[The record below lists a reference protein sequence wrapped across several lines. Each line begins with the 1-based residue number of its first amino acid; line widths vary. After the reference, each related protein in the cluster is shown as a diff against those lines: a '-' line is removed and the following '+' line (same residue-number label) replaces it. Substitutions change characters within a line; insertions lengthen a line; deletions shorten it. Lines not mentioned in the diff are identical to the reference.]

1 MAYAPLIN
9 GTAYS
14 WSQIVLNILGT
25 QVAGVTNISYNEN
38 QEMQD
43 NFGAGNRP
51 VSRGYGR
58 IQAEATLTLHAEEV
72 EALQAAVSTG
82 RLQDIPEFD
91 VVVSYLPEG
100 GNIVSHSLKNCRF
113 KTNGREVGEG
123 DMAIE
128 VELELQVSH
137 INWK

>member
-1 MAYAPLIN
+1 MAFQPLVN

-14 WSQIVLNILGT
+14 WSQITVNILGVP
-25 QVAGVTNISYNEN
+25 VAGVSAINYNEE

-43 NFGAGNRP
+43 NYGAGNRP
-51 VSRGYGR
+51 TARGYGR
-58 IQAEATLTLHAEEV
+58 ITTEGSITLHMEEV

-91 VVVSYLPEG
+91 VVVAYLPEG
-100 GNIVSHSLKNCRF
+100 GNIVTHTLKNCRM
-113 KTNGREVGEG
+113 KNNGREVSEG
-123 DMAIE
+123 DMVIN
-128 VELELQVSH
+128 VEIPMQISH